1 MSWPENRFQ
10 TPLYYNEGEY
20 FTPFPS
26 HQPAPPPFEYSQ
38 PLNEMIPMRWTILYI
53 LIILLILSN
62 LSRNKN
68 FNTY

>member
-1 MSWPENRFQ
+1 
-10 TPLYYNEGEY
+10 
-20 FTPFPS
+20 
-26 HQPAPPPFEYSQ
+26 
-38 PLNEMIPMRWTILYI
+38 MIPMRWTILYI

>member
-10 TPLYYNEGEY
+10 TPLYQNEGEY

-26 HQPAPPPFEYSQ
+26 YQAPPPFEYSQ
-38 PLNEMIPMRWTILYI
+38 PLNEIIPMRWTILYI